1 MDVFVLI
8 AFTRIKNG
16 WVMWFTLNVVFKGVG
31 RGEGGRGCGLSSE
44 LKAVDK
50 RKTIWKYSL
59 KTLQKLGCIIQ
70 S

>member
-1 MDVFVLI
+1 
-8 AFTRIKNG
+8 
-16 WVMWFTLNVVFKGVG
+16 MWFTLNVVFKGVG
-31 RGEGGRGCGLSSE
+31 RGEGWLWLSSE
-44 LKAVDK
+44 LKSVDK

>member
-8 AFTRIKNG
+8 AFTWIKNG
-16 WVMWFTLNVVFKGVG
+16 WVMWFTLNVVFKEVG
-31 RGEGGRGCGLSSE
+31 RGGRGGCGLSSE